1 MPNIF
6 NVWKDE
12 EREEPDIKE
21 SFDPDRTSLT
31 LKFIKK
37 QAVKTGDKKQAVKT
51 NRNQEKIRLYLQ
63 EQGTAKTSDI
73 AEMLD
78 LSVTRVRVILPEMDN
93 IEALGRNRARRY
105 RLRKEPE

>member
-1 MPNIF
+1 M
-6 NVWKDE
+6 
-12 EREEPDIKE
+12 
-21 SFDPDRTSLT
+21 
-31 LKFIKK
+31 
-37 QAVKTGDKKQAVKT
+37 
-51 NRNQEKIRLYLQ
+51 Q

-78 LSVTRVRVILPEMDN
+78 LSVSRVRAILSEMDN

>member
-1 MPNIF
+1 MIP
-6 NVWKDE
+6 
-12 EREEPDIKE
+12 
-21 SFDPDRTSLT
+21 T
-31 LKFIKK
+31 KK
-37 QAVKTGDKKQAVKT
+37 ITARKLKKQAVKT

-78 LSVTRVRVILPEMDN
+78 LSVSRVRAILSEMDN

>member
-1 MPNIF
+1 MPDIF

-12 EREEPDIKE
+12 EWEEPDIKE

-31 LKFIKK
+31 LKFI
-37 QAVKTGDKKQAVKT
+37 KKQAVKT

-78 LSVTRVRVILPEMDN
+78 LSVSRVRAILSEMDN

>member
-12 EREEPDIKE
+12 EWEEPDIKE

-31 LKFIKK
+31 LKFI
-37 QAVKTGDKKQAVKT
+37 KKQAVKT

-78 LSVTRVRVILPEMDN
+78 LSVSRVRAILSEMDN